1 MVFITILALF
11 RLHAVKLIK
20 KNVENCVLLAWM
32 LSYAVIPFDVEH

>member
-20 KNVENCVLLAWM
+20 KNVENCVLPWM